1 MQLIWLS
8 GPTGKVV
15 SFSITRRG
23 LMLAGAAL
31 AAVLVIAGVV
41 LHFIGLR
48 LAVTY
53 SPEVAQQIGGVTSVH
68 EQERIEQAY
77 RSELEQLRQRMGQL
91 VQRVGELETTRAQIN
106 ELVGIRNLRIEREM
120 PTWFGRG
127 GPLSAL
133 TLPNLSLQTPALNRE
148 LAQTAQQWNALDQ
161 AWLALHQQW
170 TRDVQRLAQLPV
182 GLPLAGDFLVS
193 SGYGLRIDPLRGV
206 PTHHEGMDFV
216 APIGT
221 PVLATAPGVVT
232 RSEWA
237 GPYGQLVEV
246 AHAEHYKTRYAHLSQ
261 RLVQEGQRVGR
272 GQALGHLGNTG
283 RSTGPHLHYEIEHQR
298 RSVDPIKALAPL
310 SWR

>member
-15 SFSITRRG
+15 SFSVTRRG

-31 AAVLVIAGVV
+31 AAVLVITGVA
-41 LHFIGLR
+41 LHFVGLR

-77 RSELEQLRQRMGQL
+77 RSELEQLRQKMGQL
-91 VQRVGELETTRAQIN
+91 VQRVGELETARAQIN
-106 ELVGIRNLRIEREM
+106 ELVGIRNLRIERDM

-127 GPLSAL
+127 GPLQAL
-133 TLPNLSLQTPALNRE
+133 GLPDLSRQTPTLNRE
-148 LAQTAQQWNALDQ
+148 LAQTAQQWRAIDQ
-161 AWLALHQQW
+161 SWHLLQQQW
-170 TRDVQRLAQLPV
+170 ARDAQRLALLPV
-182 GLPLAGDFLVS
+182 GLPLPGDFLVS

-216 APIGT
+216 APTGT
-221 PVLATAPGVVT
+221 PVLATAPGLVT

-261 RLVQEGQRVGR
+261 RLVQEGQTVGR
-272 GQALGHLGNTG
+272 GQLLGHLGSTG

-298 RSVDPIKALAPL
+298 RTVDPVKALAPL